1 MDEVSA
7 DTASTPGPP
16 PPPQLQQGR
25 QRRKRTVITAAAR
38 RQLEQLFSEVSGRNN
53 VGDAYYQPAQ
63 EQTPGSQEVTRV
75 GRELGLAREVVRV
88 WFCNR
93 RQRQRR
99 TGGHTGQAGPNTRHS
114 T

>member
-1 MDEVSA
+1 MVWEIYLY
-7 DTASTPGPP
+7 P
-16 PPPQLQQGR
+16 
-25 QRRKRTVITAAAR
+25 
-38 RQLEQLFSEVSGRNN
+38 
-53 VGDAYYQPAQ
+53 PAQ

-99 TGGHTGQAGPNTRHS
+99 HGGDTGQA
-114 T
+114 

>member
-1 MDEVSA
+1 M
-7 DTASTPGPP
+7 
-16 PPPQLQQGR
+16 
-25 QRRKRTVITAAAR
+25 ITAAAR
-38 RQLEQLFSEVSGRNN
+38 SQLEQLFSEVSGDG
-53 VGDAYYQPAQ
+53 VGDMFISPPQ

-99 TGGHTGQAGPNTRHS
+99 RGGDTGQCCAQH
-114 T
+114 

>member
-1 MDEVSA
+1 MDEATTA
-7 DTASTPGPP
+7 DPATSTPA

-38 RQLEQLFSEVSGRNN
+38 SQLEQLFSEVSGDG
-53 VGDAYYQPAQ
+53 VGDIFTFPPQ

-99 TGGHTGQAGPNTRHS
+99 RGGDTGQACASHS
-114 T
+114 I

>member
-1 MDEVSA
+1 MDEATTA
-7 DTASTPGPP
+7 DPATSTPA

-38 RQLEQLFSEVSGRNN
+38 SQLEQLFSEVR
-53 VGDAYYQPAQ
+53 VGMVREIYSYPPPQ

-99 TGGHTGQAGPNTRHS
+99 HGGDTGQS
-114 T
+114 

>member
-1 MDEVSA
+1 MDEASA
-7 DTASTPGPP
+7 DTPSTATTPPPGPPPGLP
-16 PPPQLQQGR
+16 PPPQLHQGR

-38 RQLEQLFSEVSGRNN
+38 RQLEQLFSEVSGYG
-53 VGDAYYQPAQ
+53 VGDAYYPPPQ

-99 TGGHTGQAGPNTRHS
+99 TGGHTGLS
-114 T
+114 